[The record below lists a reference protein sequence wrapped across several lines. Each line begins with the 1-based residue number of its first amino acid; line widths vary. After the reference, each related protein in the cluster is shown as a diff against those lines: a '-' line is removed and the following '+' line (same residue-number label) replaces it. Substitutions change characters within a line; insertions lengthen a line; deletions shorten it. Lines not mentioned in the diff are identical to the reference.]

1 MSYDDLNWIGGNI
14 KITFPLRTALAA
26 ANSACGTTP
35 FSAPNV
41 LITDERLDG
50 TDNPWAFS
58 ALTKNTYEVAGFN
71 SVIYKV

>member
-1 MSYDDLNWIGGNI
+1 MSYDNLKFMDEVGI
-14 KITFPLRTALAA
+14 KKIITFPLRTALAA

-50 TDNPWAFS
+50 TDKP
-58 ALTKNTYEVAGFN
+58 
-71 SVIYKV
+71 